1 MAYNAATIAMKTV
14 EAPKHVQ
21 TTSVHPSRHL
31 TGERRCNDR
40 W

>member
-21 TTSVHPSRHL
+21 TPRSIHPVI
-31 TGERRCNDR
+31 
-40 W
+40 